1 MRSPTTVWNSAT
13 EPGVAE
19 PPLPSSTGVFFF
31 EQPAMARNA
40 THSTASLNPETN
52 LSIVPTPCT
61 RGTVGRPEWKA
72 PNGLC
77 AGCYSHKTGQLDGDS
92 QAFPPNPPPGPTIPA
107 YFSRGDHAGSEANP
121 GVFTTLSFR
130 PVMSTL

>member
-13 EPGVAE
+13 DPGVAD

-40 THSTASLNPETN
+40 MHSTASLNPETN

-61 RGTVGRPEWKA
+61 RGNFGRPEWK
-72 PNGLC
+72 G
-77 AGCYSHKTGQLDGDS
+77 S
-92 QAFPPNPPPGPTIPA
+92 Q
-107 YFSRGDHAGSEANP
+107 
-121 GVFTTLSFR
+121 R
-130 PVMSTL
+130 PVRGLLFPQNRAIGWRFASLSPPASSYAAHPRLFQQG